1 AAEDYIVTVDGVA
14 GTGTI
19 LDNDSIPTSSSSHV
33 VGIEDTTYTFKSSDF
48 NVTDQDS
55 SNLTI
60 VITSEPASGTLYYL
74 DGNLWVELTE
84 SVIGA
89 DGYEITQSEIDS
101 GKLVFVPISDESS
114 TSMFDDEGT
123 SGNNL
128 GDYTEFNF
136 YASDGVN
143 VSGGSIMSID
153 ISAVA
158 DAPTLTVNS
167 DNVTA
172 AIDFDDTNYS
182 GSWGSVNINQ
192 VFGPGTV
199 GEWHSS
205 NGNRVEVGR
214 ESTYRS
220 GGDSTNTVLEIEYNN
235 VDDVVYTDIDV
246 EQGQYYSF
254 SFDISGRDNSI
265 SNGNSDLNVV
275 WINMDTGQETV
286 LYEFRPND
294 EDWLRDQ
301 TVVLPSDV
309 GGNYRLLLV
318 SADTQA
324 SSSVGAILDNLEI
337 VKADSQGFEDSFIAL
352 PDFEAALNDIDSSEV
367 LSLSLSG
374 LPIGTQIT
382 DGSVTLVVTSNSG
395 VDISSL
401 DMDNLSVIVDVPGVY
416 NYSITATATEVSNSD
431 TASITADLV
440 LTVLE
445 LPQRP
450 DVGTSEAR
458 VAEEGLLTGLQDDIG
473 ITNGSDLT
481 NNSSY
486 SGVIS
491 LQDNNGDMLEVS
503 LVEPTSNIYTSNG
516 TLVEWSVSSDGQT
529 LIGSANTDA
538 NNSTLNETII
548 TVVIDDDGNYNV
560 ELSSGLQHDDPSGE
574 DIMSFEIPVK
584 ASDGTLTGNG
594 SISIIVEDD
603 SPESQ
608 RIHHDVVA
616 ETKSGANVQLV
627 LDVSGSMKEDAGNG
641 KSKLQVMKESTI
653 QMLKQYESLG
663 ETRVQ
668 IVAFSD
674 NYYGNQNAA
683 NYTAWIS
690 VTAAISYVNGLN
702 AGGGTDYDDALWIAN
717 QTWDQLGRLSNA
729 SNISYF
735 LSDGEP
741 TGSDSGNSNIISQA
755 EEGWWKTHLEQHD
768 ITAQSY
774 GIGNNAPAEYL
785 NPGSYDGLTDQDTEA
800 IIVPDVTQLPPV
812 LLQSLIQPIGGS
824 LLSHNQGADDA
835 VVSRIAIEGVTFNY
849 NGSTV
854 TSIGSNS
861 SVSHTFDSDTK
872 TLTIYIDSKHSL
884 VIDLDDGGYQ
894 FFGAAD
900 NKPVE
905 LNFYYTVTDFD
916 GDSSTSLLSFEIDG
930 VNVVSDVNSEGD
942 IVDHVRLNHY
952 GHSSEELLWSQNPAG
967 KDNQKVDGHKDGIVI
982 DVGAAGDDV
991 FLGEGDDTL
1000 YLGDSHTT
1008 LDNNAN
1014 SAASINAA
1022 NNDMKAFMSGGDLEH
1037 LQSPSDENSAL
1048 NSLQFSSAHI
1058 DVGHSGA
1065 GGDHVYG
1072 QGGVDIIYGAAG
1084 NDVLDGG
1091 EGNDG
1096 LRGGSGEDRLTG
1108 GSGED
1113 ILIGGLGDDILTG
1126 GGDDDIFKFVDQ
1138 DTSNSKIDIRN
1149 GEQDIITDFTK
1160 GEDKIDISDLLHT
1173 DSNDTIDSLLQAN
1186 KVDLTLEASDNL
1198 SNADLKLTINDG
1210 GNSQEVIIQGVGSQ
1224 FSDYIE
1230 SGSITN
1236 VSGLLN
1242 DIINIPDINN

>member
-1 AAEDYIVTVDGVA
+1 DDDAPD
-14 GTGTI
+14 
-19 LDNDSIPTSSSSHV
+19 TSNSHV

-48 NVTDQDS
+48 NVVGQDS

-74 DGNLWVELTE
+74 DGNLWVELTG

-114 TSMFDDEGT
+114 TSMLDDEGT

-220 GGDSTNTVLEIEYNN
+220 GGDSTNTVLEIEYYN

-254 SFDISGRDNSI
+254 SFDISGRYNSI

-458 VAEEGLLTGLQDDIG
+458 IVEEGLLTGLQDDI
-473 ITNGSDLT
+473 
-481 NNSSY
+481 
-486 SGVIS
+486 
-491 LQDNNGDMLEVS
+491 
-503 LVEPTSNIYTSNG
+503 
-516 TLVEWSVSSDGQT
+516 
-529 LIGSANTDA
+529 
-538 NNSTLNETII
+538 
-548 TVVIDDDGNYNV
+548 
-560 ELSSGLQHDDPSGE
+560 
-574 DIMSFEIPVK
+574 
-584 ASDGTLTGNG
+584 
-594 SISIIVEDD
+594 
-603 SPESQ
+603 
-608 RIHHDVVA
+608 
-616 ETKSGANVQLV
+616 
-627 LDVSGSMKEDAGNG
+627 
-641 KSKLQVMKESTI
+641 
-653 QMLKQYESLG
+653 
-663 ETRVQ
+663 
-668 IVAFSD
+668 
-674 NYYGNQNAA
+674 
-683 NYTAWIS
+683 
-690 VTAAISYVNGLN
+690 
-702 AGGGTDYDDALWIAN
+702 
-717 QTWDQLGRLSNA
+717 
-729 SNISYF
+729 
-735 LSDGEP
+735 
-741 TGSDSGNSNIISQA
+741 
-755 EEGWWKTHLEQHD
+755 
-768 ITAQSY
+768 
-774 GIGNNAPAEYL
+774 
-785 NPGSYDGLTDQDTEA
+785 
-800 IIVPDVTQLPPV
+800 
-812 LLQSLIQPIGGS
+812 
-824 LLSHNQGADDA
+824 
-835 VVSRIAIEGVTFNY
+835 
-849 NGSTV
+849 
-854 TSIGSNS
+854 
-861 SVSHTFDSDTK
+861 
-872 TLTIYIDSKHSL
+872 
-884 VIDLDDGGYQ
+884 
-894 FFGAAD
+894 
-900 NKPVE
+900 
-905 LNFYYTVTDFD
+905 
-916 GDSSTSLLSFEIDG
+916 
-930 VNVVSDVNSEGD
+930 SDVNSEGD

-1186 KVDLTLEASDNL
+1186 KVGLTLEASDNL